1 MLLTLLLSLSL
12 GGCDK
17 GGAHRP
23 LGKKVEKS
31 SLSDAQVVR
40 TVWDIVDKPAGVV
53 DAGVEPDEGPLKA
66 STVDVRVV
74 EALDVVL
81 PDDDGGIQAHLAVQT
96 SIVEKTSR
104 RVEEIKQDAAAI
116 IKLLKARRAMPK
128 EEYRK
133 WKNSRAKLLNRLEK
147 DRQQKPLRQPPARE
161 TPMRHRRQPPE
172 KEPRP

>member
-31 SLSDAQVVR
+31 SFSDAQVKRVIR
-40 TVWDIVDKPAGVV
+40 DVVDKPAGVMDAGTEPDSGPMKPSAV
-53 DAGVEPDEGPLKA
+53 DAGVAGAFDTA
-66 STVDVRVV
+66 
-74 EALDVVL
+74 L
-81 PDDDGGIQAHLAVQT
+81 PDNDEEIQVHLAVQT
-96 SIVEKTSR
+96 RIVEKHSR

-161 TPMRHRRQPPE
+161 TPVQHRRRLPE
-172 KEPRP
+172 KESRP